1 MRVQAPPVPEGRA
14 QCSWTEHPGGP
25 RCPACSAH
33 VALQKPLATSVG
45 SKVSPQAEC
54 VWGLDCPTAPCVLLW
69 PRWQGPQIGRP
80 REGPAMQT
88 LGLGCRE
95 SWSQA
100 LEQLGLG
107 LERGHAPVAAGNAAP
122 AGWPAVCRL
131 SPAPPQ
137 SSGWE
142 PPAATPRS
150 WPGNGLAPGSAGY
163 LASPSDH
170 SRGPKPD
177 PRARL
182 CPPDPREG
190 PYSLDSRASFR
201 FSESAS

>member
-1 MRVQAPPVPEGRA
+1 MRVRPPPVPEDRA

-33 VALQKPLATSVG
+33 VALQKPLATSIG
-45 SKVSPQAEC
+45 SKVPPRLSVCRA
-54 VWGLDCPTAPCVLLW
+54 WRDCPTAPCVLLW
-69 PRWQGPQIGRP
+69 PKWQGPQIGRP
-80 REGPAMQT
+80 AEGPAMQA
-88 LGLGCRE
+88 LGLGCWE

-137 SSGWE
+137 S
-142 PPAATPRS
+142 
-150 WPGNGLAPGSAGY
+150 
-163 LASPSDH
+163 
-170 SRGPKPD
+170 
-177 PRARL
+177 
-182 CPPDPREG
+182 
-190 PYSLDSRASFR
+190 
-201 FSESAS
+201 